1 MDKMGKAYIG
11 SGKNKIEFELT
22 SARATEVKRLQ
33 KHFRLQREEKILAEK
48 EHRKPR
54 PVNY

>member
-1 MDKMGKAYIG
+1 MDKMVKAYIG

-22 SARATEVKRLQ
+22 SARAAEVKRLQ

-48 EHRKPR
+48 ERR
-54 PVNY
+54 IQENR